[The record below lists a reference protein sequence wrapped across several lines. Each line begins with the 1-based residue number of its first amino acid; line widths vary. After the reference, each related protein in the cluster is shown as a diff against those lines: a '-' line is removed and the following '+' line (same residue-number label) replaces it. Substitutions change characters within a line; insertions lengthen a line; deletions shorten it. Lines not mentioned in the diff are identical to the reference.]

1 MTEGDAPKAARVEDA
16 RVTDYLNHLR
26 AERGLSPNTIGAYRS
41 DLQKL
46 AAWAHSRDQ
55 ALEGIKP
62 RDVASF
68 LAHLRALGLSARSAG
83 RAVHGIRGF
92 FRFLVREEKLA
103 EDPMENVRSPR
114 PFKPLPRFLNRA
126 QVEALLAAPDLT
138 TPLGLRDK
146 AILETMYASGLRAS
160 EVTRLKAENID
171 PDIGLLRI
179 FGKGRKE
186 RLVPIGS
193 SALAAI
199 LSYEREGRARLLKE
213 KRTRELF
220 LNHSGDALSRMGLWL
235 IVRRHALTV
244 DVAHILTPHVLRH
257 SFATHLLENGA
268 DLRAL
273 QAMLGHADIS
283 TTEIYTHVLDER
295 LRALVQGAHPLAA
308 AQRQRHGR

>member
-1 MTEGDAPKAARVEDA
+1 MSARGDLTASVEDV

-26 AERGLSPNTIGAYRS
+26 AERGLSANTISAYRS

-46 AAWAHSRDQ
+46 EAWARSREQ
-55 ALEGIKP
+55 ALEAIKA
-62 RDVASF
+62 RDVAAF

-83 RAVHGIRGF
+83 RAVHAIRGF

-103 EDPMENVRSPR
+103 DDPMENVRSPR

-126 QVEALLAAPDLT
+126 QVEALLRAPDSGT
-138 TPLGLRDK
+138 ALGLRDK

-160 EVTRLKAENID
+160 EVTHLKTENID
-171 PDIGLLRI
+171 ADIGLLRI

-199 LSYEREGRARLLKE
+199 LRYEREGRAKLLK
-213 KRTRELF
+213 KKKTRELF
-220 LNHSGDALSRMGLWL
+220 LNHSGEALSRMGLWL
-235 IVRRHALTV
+235 VVRRHALAIG
-244 DVAHILTPHVLRH
+244 VAHILTPHVLRH

-283 TTEIYTHVLDER
+283 TTEIYTHVTRER
-295 LRALVQGAHPLAA
+295 LRQVFDKFHPRA
-308 AQRQRHGR
+308 

>member
-1 MTEGDAPKAARVEDA
+1 MSPAPASAQPRRPIEDI
-16 RVTDYLNHLR
+16 RVTDYLDHLQ
-26 AERGLSPNTIGAYRS
+26 AERGLSPNTISAYRS

-46 AAWAHSRDQ
+46 LAWAAGREQ
-55 ALEGIKP
+55 AIEVIKP
-62 RDVASF
+62 RDLASF
-68 LAHLRALGLSARSAG
+68 LAHLKASGLSARSSG
-83 RAVHGIRGF
+83 RAIHAIRGF
-92 FRFLVREEKLA
+92 FRFLVREERLA
-103 EDPMENVRSPR
+103 DDPMENIRSPR
-114 PFKPLPRFLNRA
+114 PFKPLPRFLNRT
-126 QVEALLAAPDLT
+126 QVEALLEAPDLS

-160 EVTRLKAENID
+160 EVTQLKTENID
-171 PDIGLLRI
+171 PDVGLLRI

-193 SALAAI
+193 SARAAI
-199 LSYEREGRARLLKE
+199 LRYEREGRPGLLKA

-220 LNHSGDALSRMGLWL
+220 LNHAGGGLSRMGLWL

-244 DVAHILTPHVLRH
+244 GVARILTPHVLRH

-283 TTEIYTHVLDER
+283 TTEIYTHVTRER
-295 LRALVQGAHPLAA
+295 LRQVFDKFHPRA
-308 AQRQRHGR
+308 

>member
-1 MTEGDAPKAARVEDA
+1 MNPERKPEASPWPVEDA

-26 AERGLSPNTIGAYRS
+26 AERGLSPNTISAYRS

-46 AAWAHSRDQ
+46 ASWAASREQ
-55 ALEGIKP
+55 AIEAIKP
-62 RDVASF
+62 RDVAAF
-68 LAHLRALGLSARSAG
+68 LAQLRALGLSARSAG
-83 RAVHGIRGF
+83 RAVHAIRGF

-126 QVEALLAAPDLT
+126 QVEALLRAPDLT

-160 EVTRLKAENID
+160 EVTHLKTENID

-199 LSYEREGRARLLKE
+199 LRYEQEGRPRLLK
-213 KRTRELF
+213 KKKTRELF
-220 LNHSGDALSRMGLWL
+220 LNHSGGGLSRMGLWL
-235 IVRRHALTV
+235 IVRRHALAV
-244 DVAHILTPHVLRH
+244 GVAGILTPHVLRH

-283 TTEIYTHVLDER
+283 TTEIYTHVTRER
-295 LRALVQGAHPLAA
+295 LRQVFDKFHPRA
-308 AQRQRHGR
+308 

>member
-1 MTEGDAPKAARVEDA
+1 MSPEPSAAPPPRPIEDV

-26 AERGLSPNTIGAYRS
+26 AERGLSPNTLSAYRS

-46 AAWAHSRDQ
+46 QSWAASREQ
-55 ALEGIKP
+55 GIESIKP
-62 RDVASF
+62 RDVAAF

-103 EDPMENVRSPR
+103 EDPMENIRSPR

-126 QVEALLAAPDLT
+126 QVEALLQAPDLS

-160 EVTRLKAENID
+160 EVTHLKTENID

-199 LSYEREGRARLLKE
+199 LNYEREGRPKLLK
-213 KRTRELF
+213 KKKTRELF
-220 LNHSGDALSRMGLWL
+220 LNHAGGGLSRMGLWL

-244 DVAHILTPHVLRH
+244 GVAGILTPHVLRH

-283 TTEIYTHVLDER
+283 TTEIYTHVTRER
-295 LRALVQGAHPLAA
+295 LRQVFDKFHPRA
-308 AQRQRHGR
+308 

>member
-1 MTEGDAPKAARVEDA
+1 MSPRPVKIRPALDS
-16 RVTDYLNHLR
+16 RVTEYLDHLR
-26 AERGLSPNTIGAYRS
+26 AERGLSENTVSAYRS
-41 DLQKL
+41 DLEKL
-46 AAWAHSRDQ
+46 QAWTTKRGQSV
-55 ALEGIKP
+55 ESISP
-62 RDVASF
+62 RDVSAF
-68 LAHLRALGLSARSAG
+68 LAHLKESGLAARSAG
-83 RAVHGIRGF
+83 RAIHAIRGY
-92 FRFLVREEKLA
+92 FRFLVREEKVKD
-103 EDPMENVRSPR
+103 DPMENIRSPK
-114 PFKPLPRFLNRA
+114 PFKPLPRFLNRD
-126 QVEALLAAPDLT
+126 QVEALLRSPDPS

-160 EVTRLKAENID
+160 EVTQLRTESID

-199 LSYEREGRARLLKE
+199 LAYERAGRPQFLKM

-220 LNHSGDALSRMGLWL
+220 LNHAGGRLSRMGLWL
-235 IVRRHALTV
+235 IVRRHALAQG
-244 DVAHILTPHVLRH
+244 VASILTPHVLRH

-283 TTEIYTHVLDER
+283 TTEIYTHVSRER
-295 LRALVQGAHPLAA
+295 LRQVFDRYHPRA
-308 AQRQRHGR
+308 

>member
-1 MTEGDAPKAARVEDA
+1 MSEGVPPPKSPPRVEDS

-26 AERGLSPNTIGAYRS
+26 AERGLSPNTIAAYRS
-41 DLQKL
+41 DLDKL
-46 AAWAHSRDQ
+46 QGWAASREQ
-55 ALEGIKP
+55 ALEAIRP
-62 RDVASF
+62 RDVAAF

-83 RAVHGIRGF
+83 RAVHAIRGF
-92 FRFLVREEKLA
+92 FRFLVREEKVA

-126 QVEALLAAPDLT
+126 QVEALLQAPDLT

-160 EVTRLKAENID
+160 EVTHLKTENID

-199 LSYEREGRARLLKE
+199 LRYEQEGRPRLLK
-213 KRTRELF
+213 KKKSRELF

-235 IVRRHALTV
+235 IVRRHALTAG
-244 DVAHILTPHVLRH
+244 VAGILTPHVLRH

-283 TTEIYTHVLDER
+283 TTEIYTHVTRER
-295 LRALVQGAHPLAA
+295 LRQVFDKFHPRA
-308 AQRQRHGR
+308 

>member
-1 MTEGDAPKAARVEDA
+1 MSPEIPPSQTPRPVEDV
-16 RVTDYLNHLR
+16 RITDYLNHLR
-26 AERGLSPNTIGAYRS
+26 AERGLSPNTVSAYRS

-46 AAWAHSRDQ
+46 QSWAASREQ
-55 ALEGIKP
+55 AIEAIKP
-62 RDVASF
+62 RDIAAF

-83 RAVHGIRGF
+83 RAVHAIRGF

-103 EDPMENVRSPR
+103 EDPMENIRAPR
-114 PFKPLPRFLNRA
+114 PFKPLPRFLNRV
-126 QVEALLAAPDLT
+126 QVEALLQAPDLT

-160 EVTRLKAENID
+160 EVTHLKTENID

-199 LSYEREGRARLLKE
+199 LRYEQEGRPKLLK
-213 KRTRELF
+213 KKKTRELF
-220 LNHSGDALSRMGLWL
+220 LNHSGEGLSRMGLWL
-235 IVRRHALTV
+235 IVRRHALAV
-244 DVAHILTPHVLRH
+244 GVAGILTPHVLRH

-273 QAMLGHADIS
+273 KAMLGHADIS
-283 TTEIYTHVLDER
+283 TTEIYTHVTRER
-295 LRALVQGAHPLAA
+295 LRQVFDKFHPRA
-308 AQRQRHGR
+308 

>member
-1 MTEGDAPKAARVEDA
+1 MTEGDSPAPESARVEDV

-26 AERGLSPNTIGAYRS
+26 AERGLSPNTVSAYRS
-41 DLQKL
+41 DLQKF
-46 AAWAHSRDQ
+46 AAWARSRDQ
-55 ALEGIKP
+55 AIEAVKP

-68 LAHLRALGLSARSAG
+68 LAHLRARGLSARSAG

-92 FRFLVREEKLA
+92 FRFLVREEKLV
-103 EDPMENVRSPR
+103 EDPMENVRSPK

-126 QVEALLAAPDLT
+126 QVEALLQAPDLS

-160 EVTRLKAENID
+160 EVTHLKTENID

-199 LSYEREGRARLLKE
+199 LRYEQEGRPRLLKR

-220 LNHSGDALSRMGLWL
+220 LNHSGEGLSRMGLWL
-235 IVRRHALTV
+235 IVRRHALSV
-244 DVAHILTPHVLRH
+244 GVAHILTPHVLRH

-283 TTEIYTHVLDER
+283 TTEIYTHVTRER
-295 LRALVQGAHPLAA
+295 LRQVFDKFHPRA
-308 AQRQRHGR
+308 

>member
-1 MTEGDAPKAARVEDA
+1 MTEAPPHPGDA
-16 RVTDYLNHLR
+16 RVTDYLDHLR
-26 AERGLSPNTIGAYRS
+26 AERGLSANTVSAYRS
-41 DLQKL
+41 DLHKL
-46 AAWAHSRDQ
+46 LGWARGREQ
-55 ALEGIKP
+55 AIQDIKP
-62 RDVASF
+62 RDIASF
-68 LAHLRALGLSARSAG
+68 LAHLKAQGLSARSAG
-83 RAVHGIRGF
+83 RAIHAIRGF

-103 EDPMENVRSPR
+103 DDPMENVRSPR
-114 PFKPLPRFLNRA
+114 PFKPLPRFLNRT
-126 QVEALLAAPDLT
+126 QVEALLSAPDLS

-160 EVTRLKAENID
+160 EVTHLKTENID
-171 PDIGLLRI
+171 PEIGLLRI
-179 FGKGRKE
+179 FAKGRKE

-199 LSYEREGRARLLKE
+199 LRYEQEGRGRLLKG

-220 LNHSGDALSRMGLWL
+220 LNHSGGALSRMGLWL

-244 DVAHILTPHVLRH
+244 GVAGILTPHVLRH

-283 TTEIYTHVLDER
+283 TTEIYTHVTRER
-295 LRALVQGAHPLAA
+295 LRQVFDKFHPRA
-308 AQRQRHGR
+308 

>member
-1 MTEGDAPKAARVEDA
+1 MIPEDP
-16 RVTDYLNHLR
+16 RITDYLNHLR
-26 AERGLSPNTIGAYRS
+26 AERGLSSNTISAYRS

-46 AAWAHSRDQ
+46 AAWAKSREQ
-55 ALEGIKP
+55 ALEDIKA
-62 RDVASF
+62 RDVAAF

-83 RAVHGIRGF
+83 RAVHAIRGF
-92 FRFLVREEKLA
+92 FRFLVREEKLVD
-103 EDPMENVRSPR
+103 DPMENVRSPK
-114 PFKPLPRFLNRA
+114 PFKPLPRFLNRS
-126 QVEALLAAPDLT
+126 QVEALLRAPDLA

-160 EVTRLKAENID
+160 EVTHLKAENID
-171 PDIGLLRI
+171 TDIGLLRI

-199 LSYEREGRARLLKE
+199 LRYEREGRAKLLKK

-220 LNHSGDALSRMGLWL
+220 LNHSGEALSRMGLWL
-235 IVRRHALTV
+235 IVRRHALSV
-244 DVAHILTPHVLRH
+244 GVAEILTPHVLRH

-283 TTEIYTHVLDER
+283 TTEIYTHVTRER
-295 LRALVQGAHPLAA
+295 LRAVFDKFHPRA
-308 AQRQRHGR
+308 

>member
-1 MTEGDAPKAARVEDA
+1 MSERASPDERPAEDP
-16 RVTDYLNHLR
+16 RITDYLNHLR
-26 AERGLSPNTIGAYRS
+26 AERGLSANTISAYRS

-46 AAWAHSRDQ
+46 AGWAKSREQ
-55 ALEGIKP
+55 AFQDIKA
-62 RDVASF
+62 RDVAGF

-83 RAVHGIRGF
+83 RAVHAIRGF
-92 FRFLVREEKLA
+92 FRFLVREEKLTD
-103 EDPMENVRSPR
+103 DPMENIRSPK
-114 PFKPLPRFLNRA
+114 PFKPLPRFLNRS
-126 QVEALLAAPDLT
+126 QVEALLQAPDLG

-160 EVTRLKAENID
+160 EVTHLKTENID
-171 PDIGLLRI
+171 TDIGLLRI

-199 LSYEREGRARLLKE
+199 LRYEQEGRSKLLKK

-220 LNHSGDALSRMGLWL
+220 LNHSGGALSRMGLWL
-235 IVRRHALTV
+235 IVRRHALSV
-244 DVAHILTPHVLRH
+244 GVAAILTPHVLRH

-283 TTEIYTHVLDER
+283 TTEIYTHVTRER
-295 LRALVQGAHPLAA
+295 LRAVFDKFHPRA
-308 AQRQRHGR
+308 

>member
-1 MTEGDAPKAARVEDA
+1 MSPEPTTPESPRPIEDL

-26 AERGLSPNTIGAYRS
+26 AERGLSPNTISAYRS

-46 AAWAHSRDQ
+46 QAWAASREQ
-55 ALEGIKP
+55 AIESIKP
-62 RDVASF
+62 RDIAAF

-83 RAVHGIRGF
+83 RAVHAIRGF
-92 FRFLVREEKLA
+92 FRFLVREDKLA

-126 QVEALLAAPDLT
+126 QVEALLRAPDLA

-160 EVTRLKAENID
+160 EVTHLKAENID

-199 LSYEREGRARLLKE
+199 LRYEQEGRPKLLK
-213 KRTRELF
+213 KKKTRELF
-220 LNHSGDALSRMGLWL
+220 LNHSGEGLTRMGLWL
-235 IVRRHALTV
+235 IVRRHALAV
-244 DVAHILTPHVLRH
+244 GVAGILTPHVLRH

-283 TTEIYTHVLDER
+283 TTEIYTHVTRER
-295 LRALVQGAHPLAA
+295 LRQVFDKFHPRA
-308 AQRQRHGR
+308 

>member
-1 MTEGDAPKAARVEDA
+1 MTRAPSASLPVEDP
-16 RVTDYLNHLR
+16 RISDYLNHLR
-26 AERGLSPNTIGAYRS
+26 AERGLSPNTIAAYRS

-46 AAWAHSRDQ
+46 QAWAVSREQ
-55 ALEGIKP
+55 AIEAITP
-62 RDVASF
+62 RDITVF

-103 EDPMENVRSPR
+103 QDPMENVRSPR
-114 PFKPLPRFLNRA
+114 PFKPLPRFLNRT
-126 QVEALLAAPDLT
+126 QVEALLQAPDLG

-160 EVTRLKAENID
+160 EVTHLKTENID
-171 PDIGLLRI
+171 PDVGLLRI

-199 LSYEREGRARLLKE
+199 LRYEREGRPRLLK
-213 KRTRELF
+213 KKSTRELF
-220 LNHSGDALSRMGLWL
+220 LNHSGGGLSRMGLWL
-235 IVRRHALTV
+235 IVRRHALSV
-244 DVAHILTPHVLRH
+244 GVAGILTPHVLRH

-283 TTEIYTHVLDER
+283 TTEIYTHVTRER
-295 LRALVQGAHPLAA
+295 LRQVFDKFHPRA
-308 AQRQRHGR
+308 

>member
-1 MTEGDAPKAARVEDA
+1 MRARDNTTAPVEDV

-26 AERGLSPNTIGAYRS
+26 AERGLSGNTISAYRS

-46 AAWAHSRDQ
+46 AAWARSREQ
-55 ALEGIKP
+55 ALEDIKA
-62 RDVASF
+62 RDVAAF

-83 RAVHGIRGF
+83 RAVHAIRGF
-92 FRFLVREEKLA
+92 FRFLVREEKLTD
-103 EDPMENVRSPR
+103 DPMENVRSPR

-126 QVEALLAAPDLT
+126 QVEALLQAPDSGT
-138 TPLGLRDK
+138 ALGLRDK

-160 EVTRLKAENID
+160 EVTHLKTENID
-171 PDIGLLRI
+171 ADIGLLRI

-193 SALAAI
+193 SALGAI
-199 LSYEREGRARLLKE
+199 LRYEREGRAKLLK
-213 KRTRELF
+213 KKKTRELF
-220 LNHSGDALSRMGLWL
+220 LNHSGEALSRMGLWL
-235 IVRRHALTV
+235 VVRRHALTV
-244 DVAHILTPHVLRH
+244 GVAHILTPHVLRH

-283 TTEIYTHVLDER
+283 TTEIYTHVTRER
-295 LRALVQGAHPLAA
+295 LRQVFDKFHPRA
-308 AQRQRHGR
+308 

>member
-1 MTEGDAPKAARVEDA
+1 MSPDPRPPKLPRPIEDVRA
-16 RVTDYLNHLR
+16 TDYLNHLR
-26 AERGLSPNTIGAYRS
+26 AERGLSPNTISAYRS
-41 DLQKL
+41 DIQKL
-46 AAWAHSRDQ
+46 QSWAASREQ
-55 ALEGIKP
+55 AIDAIKP
-62 RDVASF
+62 RDVAAF

-83 RAVHGIRGF
+83 RAVHAIRGF

-103 EDPMENVRSPR
+103 EDPMENIRAPR

-126 QVEALLAAPDLT
+126 QVEALLLAPDPG

-160 EVTRLKAENID
+160 EVTHLKTENID

-199 LSYEREGRARLLKE
+199 LRYEQDGRARLLK
-213 KRTRELF
+213 KKKTRELF
-220 LNHSGDALSRMGLWL
+220 LNHAGEGLSRMGLWL
-235 IVRRHALTV
+235 IVRRHALAV
-244 DVAHILTPHVLRH
+244 GVAGILTPHVLRH

-283 TTEIYTHVLDER
+283 TTEIYTHVTRER
-295 LRALVQGAHPLAA
+295 LRQVFDKFHPRA
-308 AQRQRHGR
+308 

>member
-1 MTEGDAPKAARVEDA
+1 MSPEIPPSQTPRPVEDV
-16 RVTDYLNHLR
+16 RITDYLNHLR
-26 AERGLSPNTIGAYRS
+26 AERGLSPNTVSAYRS

-46 AAWAHSRDQ
+46 QSWAASREQ
-55 ALEGIKP
+55 AIEAIKP
-62 RDVASF
+62 RDIAAF

-83 RAVHGIRGF
+83 RAVHAIRGF

-103 EDPMENVRSPR
+103 EDPMENIRAPR
-114 PFKPLPRFLNRA
+114 PFKPLPRFLNRV
-126 QVEALLAAPDLT
+126 QVEALLQAPDLT

-160 EVTRLKAENID
+160 EVTHLKTENID

-199 LSYEREGRARLLKE
+199 LRYEQEGRPKLLK
-213 KRTRELF
+213 KKKTRELF
-220 LNHSGDALSRMGLWL
+220 LNHSGEGLSRMGLWL

-244 DVAHILTPHVLRH
+244 GVAGILTPHVLRH

-283 TTEIYTHVLDER
+283 TTEIYTHVTRER
-295 LRALVQGAHPLAA
+295 LRQVFDKFHPRA
-308 AQRQRHGR
+308 

>member
-1 MTEGDAPKAARVEDA
+1 MTEPDKPPSPQAPEDL
-16 RVTDYLNHLR
+16 RITDYLNHLR
-26 AERGLSPNTIGAYRS
+26 AERGLSPNTIAAYRS
-41 DLQKL
+41 DLHKL
-46 AAWAHSRDQ
+46 QAWAASREQ
-55 ALEGIKP
+55 AFEAVRP
-62 RDVASF
+62 RDVAAF

-83 RAVHGIRGF
+83 RAVHAIRGF

-114 PFKPLPRFLNRA
+114 PFKPLPRFLSRA
-126 QVEALLAAPDLT
+126 QVEALLQAPDLA

-160 EVTRLKAENID
+160 EVTQLRTENID
-171 PDIGLLRI
+171 TDLGLLRI

-199 LSYEREGRARLLKE
+199 VRYEREGRPSLLRTK
-213 KRTRELF
+213 KTRELF
-220 LNHSGDALSRMGLWL
+220 LNHSGGALSRMGLWL
-235 IVRRHALTV
+235 IVRRHALAAG
-244 DVAHILTPHVLRH
+244 VARVLTPHVLRH

-283 TTEIYTHVLDER
+283 TTEIYTHVTRER
-295 LRALVQGAHPLAA
+295 LRQVFDKFHPRA
-308 AQRQRHGR
+308 

>member
-1 MTEGDAPKAARVEDA
+1 MSARGDTTTPVEDV

-26 AERGLSPNTIGAYRS
+26 AERGLSGNTISAYRS

-46 AAWAHSRDQ
+46 AAWARSREQ
-55 ALEGIKP
+55 ALEAIKA
-62 RDVASF
+62 RDVAAF

-83 RAVHGIRGF
+83 RAVHAIRGF
-92 FRFLVREEKLA
+92 FRFLVREEKLTD
-103 EDPMENVRSPR
+103 DPMENVRSPR

-126 QVEALLAAPDLT
+126 QVEALLQAPGPAT
-138 TPLGLRDK
+138 ALGLRDR

-160 EVTRLKAENID
+160 EVTHLKTENID
-171 PDIGLLRI
+171 ADIGLLRI

-199 LSYEREGRARLLKE
+199 VRYEREGRAKLLKR
-213 KRTRELF
+213 KKTRELF
-220 LNHSGDALSRMGLWL
+220 LNHSGEALSRMGLWL
-235 IVRRHALTV
+235 VVRRHALAV
-244 DVAHILTPHVLRH
+244 GVAHILTPHVLRH

-283 TTEIYTHVLDER
+283 TTEIYTHVTRER
-295 LRALVQGAHPLAA
+295 LRQVFDKFHPRA
-308 AQRQRHGR
+308 

>member
-1 MTEGDAPKAARVEDA
+1 MTEREGPPATPAPEDV

-26 AERGLSPNTIGAYRS
+26 AERGLSSNTLSAYRS

-46 AAWAHSRDQ
+46 QAWAASREQ
-55 ALEGIKP
+55 AIEAIKP
-62 RDVASF
+62 RDIAAF

-126 QVEALLAAPDLT
+126 QVEALLKAPDLS
-138 TPLGLRDK
+138 TPLGLRDQ

-160 EVTRLKAENID
+160 EVTQLGAESID
-171 PDIGLLRI
+171 PDVGLLRI

-199 LSYEREGRARLLKE
+199 LRYEREGRPKLLKK

-220 LNHSGDALSRMGLWL
+220 LNHSGEKLSRMGLWL

-244 DVAHILTPHVLRH
+244 GVAGILTPHVLRH

-283 TTEIYTHVLDER
+283 TTEIYTHVTRER
-295 LRALVQGAHPLAA
+295 LRQVFDKFHPRA
-308 AQRQRHGR
+308 

>member
-1 MTEGDAPKAARVEDA
+1 MSPASSPPETKRPIEDV
-16 RVTDYLNHLR
+16 RITDYLNHLR
-26 AERGLSPNTIGAYRS
+26 AERGLSPNTISAYRS
-41 DLQKL
+41 DLQKFQ
-46 AAWAHSRDQ
+46 AWAGSRER
-55 ALEGIKP
+55 AIEAVKP
-62 RDVASF
+62 RDIAAF

-83 RAVHGIRGF
+83 RAVHAIRGF

-126 QVEALLAAPDLT
+126 QVEALLEAPDLT

-160 EVTRLKAENID
+160 EVTHLKTENID

-199 LSYEREGRARLLKE
+199 LKYEQEGRPRLLK
-213 KRTRELF
+213 KKSTRELF
-220 LNHSGDALSRMGLWL
+220 LNHAGSGLSRMGLWL

-244 DVAHILTPHVLRH
+244 GVAGVLTPHVLRH

-283 TTEIYTHVLDER
+283 TTEIYTHVTRER
-295 LRALVQGAHPLAA
+295 LRQVFDKFHPRA
-308 AQRQRHGR
+308 

>member
-1 MTEGDAPKAARVEDA
+1 MTGATGEAPPPPEDA
-16 RVTDYLNHLR
+16 RVTDYLDHLR
-26 AERGLSPNTIGAYRS
+26 AERGLSPNTIASYRF
-41 DLQKL
+41 DLRKLEAWARSREQKL
-46 AAWAHSRDQ
+46 ED
-55 ALEGIKP
+55 IKV

-83 RAVHGIRGF
+83 RAVHAIRGF
-92 FRFLVREEKLA
+92 FRFLVREEKLTD
-103 EDPMENVRSPR
+103 DPMENVRSPR

-126 QVEALLAAPDLT
+126 QVEALLRSPDCR

-160 EVTRLKAENID
+160 EVTLLKTENID

-199 LSYEREGRARLLKE
+199 LRYEQEGRGLLLKK

-220 LNHSGDALSRMGLWL
+220 LNHAGGALSRMGLWL
-235 IVRRHALTV
+235 IVRRHALSAG
-244 DVAHILTPHVLRH
+244 VASILTPHVLRH

-283 TTEIYTHVLDER
+283 TTEIYTHVTRER
-295 LRALVQGAHPLAA
+295 LRQIFDKFHPRA
-308 AQRQRHGR
+308 

>member
-1 MTEGDAPKAARVEDA
+1 MTEREGPPATPAPEDV

-26 AERGLSPNTIGAYRS
+26 AERGLSSNTLSAYRS

-46 AAWAHSRDQ
+46 QAWAASREQ
-55 ALEGIKP
+55 AIEAIKP
-62 RDVASF
+62 RDIAAF

-126 QVEALLAAPDLT
+126 QVEALLKAPDLS
-138 TPLGLRDK
+138 TPLGLRDQ

-160 EVTRLKAENID
+160 EVTQLRTESID
-171 PDIGLLRI
+171 PDVGLLRI

-199 LSYEREGRARLLKE
+199 LRYEREGRPKLLKK

-220 LNHSGDALSRMGLWL
+220 LNHSGEKLSRMGLWL

-244 DVAHILTPHVLRH
+244 GVAGILTPHVLRH

-283 TTEIYTHVLDER
+283 TTEIYTHVTRER
-295 LRALVQGAHPLAA
+295 LRQVFDKFHPRA
-308 AQRQRHGR
+308 

>member
-1 MTEGDAPKAARVEDA
+1 MTLDPGPAQGGAPPEDA

-26 AERGLSPNTIGAYRS
+26 AERGLSPNTISAYRS

-46 AAWAHSRDQ
+46 FAWARGREQ
-55 ALEGIKP
+55 TVEEIKP
-62 RDVASF
+62 RDIASF
-68 LAHLRALGLSARSAG
+68 LASLKAQGLAARSAARPG
-83 RAVHGIRGF
+83 HAIRGI

-103 EDPMENVRSPR
+103 DDPMENVRSPR
-114 PFKPLPRFLNRA
+114 PFKPLPRFLTRT
-126 QVEALLAAPDLT
+126 QVEALLAAPDLA

-146 AILETMYASGLRAS
+146 AILETMYASGLRAT
-160 EVTRLKAENID
+160 EVCLLKTENID

-186 RLVPIGS
+186 RLVPIGK
-193 SALAAI
+193 SALASI
-199 LSYEREGRARLLKE
+199 LRYEGEGRPYLLKK

-220 LNHSGDALSRMGLWL
+220 LNHSGEGLSRMGLWL

-244 DVAHILTPHVLRH
+244 GVAQILTPHVLRH

-283 TTEIYTHVLDER
+283 TTEIYTHVTRER
-295 LRALVQGAHPLAA
+295 LRQVFDKFHPRA
-308 AQRQRHGR
+308 

>member
-1 MTEGDAPKAARVEDA
+1 MSARVDATTPVEDV

-26 AERGLSPNTIGAYRS
+26 AERGLSGNTISAYRS

-46 AAWAHSRDQ
+46 AAWARSREQ
-55 ALEGIKP
+55 ALEEIKA
-62 RDVASF
+62 RDVAAF

-83 RAVHGIRGF
+83 RAVHAIRGF
-92 FRFLVREEKLA
+92 FRFLVREEKLTD
-103 EDPMENVRSPR
+103 DPMENVRSPR

-126 QVEALLAAPDLT
+126 QVEALLQAPDQGT
-138 TPLGLRDK
+138 ALGLRDK

-160 EVTRLKAENID
+160 EVTHLKTENID
-171 PDIGLLRI
+171 ADIGLLRI

-199 LSYEREGRARLLKE
+199 LRYEREGRSKLLK
-213 KRTRELF
+213 KKKTRELF
-220 LNHSGDALSRMGLWL
+220 LNHSGEALSRMGLWL
-235 IVRRHALTV
+235 VVRRHALAIG
-244 DVAHILTPHVLRH
+244 VAHILTPHVLRH

-283 TTEIYTHVLDER
+283 TTEIYTHVTRER
-295 LRALVQGAHPLAA
+295 LRQVFDKFHPRA
-308 AQRQRHGR
+308 

>member
-1 MTEGDAPKAARVEDA
+1 MSPESSPPHAPRPVEDV

-26 AERGLSPNTIGAYRS
+26 AERGLSPNTISAYRS

-46 AAWAHSRDQ
+46 QAWAASREQ
-55 ALEGIKP
+55 AIEAIKP
-62 RDVASF
+62 RDVAAF

-83 RAVHGIRGF
+83 RAVHAIRGF

-126 QVEALLAAPDLT
+126 QVEALLQAPDLT

-160 EVTRLKAENID
+160 EVTHLKTENID

-199 LSYEREGRARLLKE
+199 LKYEQQGRPKLLK
-213 KRTRELF
+213 KKNTRELF
-220 LNHSGDALSRMGLWL
+220 LNHAGAGLSRMGLWL
-235 IVRRHALTV
+235 IVRRHALAAG
-244 DVAHILTPHVLRH
+244 VAGILTPHVLRH

-283 TTEIYTHVLDER
+283 TTEIYTHVTRER
-295 LRALVQGAHPLAA
+295 LRQVFDKFHPRA
-308 AQRQRHGR
+308 

>member
-1 MTEGDAPKAARVEDA
+1 MSARVDATTPVEDV

-26 AERGLSPNTIGAYRS
+26 AERGLSGNTISAYRS

-46 AAWAHSRDQ
+46 AAWARSRDQ
-55 ALEGIKP
+55 ALEEIKA
-62 RDVASF
+62 RDVAAF

-83 RAVHGIRGF
+83 RAVHAIRGF
-92 FRFLVREEKLA
+92 FRFLVREEKLTD
-103 EDPMENVRSPR
+103 DPMENVRSPR

-126 QVEALLAAPDLT
+126 QVEALLQAPDQGT
-138 TPLGLRDK
+138 ALGLRDK

-160 EVTRLKAENID
+160 EVTHLKTENID
-171 PDIGLLRI
+171 ADIGLLRI

-199 LSYEREGRARLLKE
+199 LRYEREGRSKLLK
-213 KRTRELF
+213 KKKTRELF
-220 LNHSGDALSRMGLWL
+220 LNHSGEALSRMGLWL
-235 IVRRHALTV
+235 VVRRHALAIG
-244 DVAHILTPHVLRH
+244 VAHILTPHVLRH

-283 TTEIYTHVLDER
+283 TTEIYTHVTRER
-295 LRALVQGAHPLAA
+295 LRQVFDKFHPRA
-308 AQRQRHGR
+308 

>member
-1 MTEGDAPKAARVEDA
+1 MSERASPDERPAEDP
-16 RVTDYLNHLR
+16 RITDYLNHLR
-26 AERGLSPNTIGAYRS
+26 AERGLSANTISAYRS

-46 AAWAHSRDQ
+46 AGWAKSREQ
-55 ALEGIKP
+55 AFQDIKA
-62 RDVASF
+62 RDVAGF

-83 RAVHGIRGF
+83 RAVHAIRGF
-92 FRFLVREEKLA
+92 FRFLVREEKLTD
-103 EDPMENVRSPR
+103 DPMENIRSPK
-114 PFKPLPRFLNRA
+114 PFKPLPRFLNRS
-126 QVEALLAAPDLT
+126 QVEALLQAPDLG

-160 EVTRLKAENID
+160 EVTHLKTENID
-171 PDIGLLRI
+171 TDIGLLRI

-199 LSYEREGRARLLKE
+199 LRYELEGRAKLLKK

-235 IVRRHALTV
+235 IVRRHALSV
-244 DVAHILTPHVLRH
+244 GVAAILTPHVLRH

-283 TTEIYTHVLDER
+283 TTEIYTHVTRER
-295 LRALVQGAHPLAA
+295 LRAVFDKFHPRA
-308 AQRQRHGR
+308 

>member
-1 MTEGDAPKAARVEDA
+1 MSPGPSPAPLPRPIEDA

-26 AERGLSPNTIGAYRS
+26 AERGLSPNTLSAYRS

-46 AAWAHSRDQ
+46 QSWAASREQ
-55 ALEGIKP
+55 GIESIKP
-62 RDVASF
+62 RDVAAF

-103 EDPMENVRSPR
+103 EDPMENIRSPR

-126 QVEALLAAPDLT
+126 QVEALLRAPDPS
-138 TPLGLRDK
+138 TPLGLRDR

-160 EVTRLKAENID
+160 EVTHLKTENID

-199 LSYEREGRARLLKE
+199 LRYEQEGRPKLLK
-213 KRTRELF
+213 KKKTRELF
-220 LNHSGDALSRMGLWL
+220 LNHAGGGLSRMGLWL
-235 IVRRHALTV
+235 IVRRHALAV
-244 DVAHILTPHVLRH
+244 GVAGILTPHVLRH

-283 TTEIYTHVLDER
+283 TTEIYTHVTRER
-295 LRALVQGAHPLAA
+295 LRQVFDKFHPRA
-308 AQRQRHGR
+308 

>member
-1 MTEGDAPKAARVEDA
+1 MNAPGEGRAPAEDV

-26 AERGLSPNTIGAYRS
+26 AERGLSANTISAYRS
-41 DLQKL
+41 DLSKL
-46 AAWAHSRDQ
+46 AAWARSREQ
-55 ALEGIKP
+55 ALEDIKA
-62 RDVASF
+62 RDVAAF

-83 RAVHGIRGF
+83 RAVHAIRGF

-103 EDPMENVRSPR
+103 DDPMENVRSPR

-126 QVEALLAAPDLT
+126 QVEALLAAPDAG
-138 TPLGLRDK
+138 TPLGLRDQ

-160 EVTRLKAENID
+160 EVTHLKTENID
-171 PDIGLLRI
+171 TDIGLLRI

-199 LSYEREGRARLLKE
+199 LRYEREGRASLLKK

-220 LNHSGDALSRMGLWL
+220 LNHAGGALSRMGLWL
-235 IVRRHALTV
+235 IVRRHARSV
-244 DVAHILTPHVLRH
+244 GVAHILSPHVLRH

-283 TTEIYTHVLDER
+283 TTEIYTHVTRER
-295 LRALVQGAHPLAA
+295 LRQVFDKFHPRA
-308 AQRQRHGR
+308 

>member
-1 MTEGDAPKAARVEDA
+1 MTTEDPRVA
-16 RVTDYLNHLR
+16 DYLNHLR
-26 AERGLSPNTIGAYRS
+26 AERGLSPNTIAAYRS

-46 AAWAHSRDQ
+46 QAWAASREQ
-55 ALEGIKP
+55 ALEAIKP
-62 RDVASF
+62 RDIAAF

-83 RAVHGIRGF
+83 RAVHAIRGF

-103 EDPMENVRSPR
+103 EDPMENIRSPR

-126 QVEALLAAPDLT
+126 QVEALLQAPDLA

-160 EVTRLKAENID
+160 EVTHLKTENID

-199 LSYEREGRARLLKE
+199 LRYEREGRPRLLK
-213 KRTRELF
+213 KKKTRELF
-220 LNHSGDALSRMGLWL
+220 LNHSGEGLSRMGLWL
-235 IVRRHALTV
+235 IVRRHALAV
-244 DVAHILTPHVLRH
+244 GVAGILTPHVLRH

-283 TTEIYTHVLDER
+283 TTEIYTHVTRER
-295 LRALVQGAHPLAA
+295 LRQVFDRFHPRA
-308 AQRQRHGR
+308 